1 MSKYSIIQE
10 LIETIKVYN
19 LKGWSPATSTNYSF
33 IDENNQMWISRS
45 GIDKSI
51 ISEIDFIP
59 IDENAYFTGNN
70 LTFKPSAETA
80 IHLFIYKLF
89 PETKIILHSHG
100 LYPVLLSSEK
110 KNYFEFQGNEIQ
122 KGFDGEVSHLSKLRI
137 PLLENSQD
145 MSFFEKELWSRK
157 SDILH
162 SCFAISK
169 HGTYAW
175 GKNLFEAKRHLET
188 LDYLC
193 QLEWNLIQK

>member
-1 MSKYSIIQE
+1 MFDSFGFESE
-10 LIETIKVYN
+10 LFKNMIGTQYIRKTAINTEHPPITIGFN
-19 LKGWSPATSTNYSF
+19 CN
-33 IDENNQMWISRS
+33 ISV
-45 GIDKSI
+45 II

-59 IDENAYFTGNN
+59 IDENGYFTGNN

-89 PETKIILHSHG
+89 PENKIILHSHG
-100 LYPVLLSSEK
+100 LYPVLLSSVK

-122 KGFDGEVSHLSKLRI
+122 KGFDVEVSHLSKLRI

-145 MSFFEKELWSRK
+145 MSFFEKELWFRK
-157 SDILH
+157 SEILH

-175 GKNLFEAKRHLET
+175 GKNLFEAKKHLET

-193 QLEWNLIQK
+193 QLEWNLTQK